1 MFVCFVYLLVWSFL
15 INENMA
21 HTHFSYQRF
30 PCQTLQKVQK
40 LPSIFQICEHVLN
53 WGLPTLQKKQKQ

>member
-1 MFVCFVYLLVWSFL
+1 MT
-15 INENMA
+15 

-30 PCQTLQKVQK
+30 SRQTLQKVQK